1 MSIIDVDPERF
12 FVHRFFFFWQCLCRL
27 DWVSFTSSCVSV
39 SRRSVICLRGRVDLQ
54 QHNKNQIGYL
64 FSVALAE
71 QGAPP
76 PTISPYRAISAGR
89 GRLTHTH
96 NVNLAPVVL
105 VRLYCFS
112 GRPTC
117 WPVASGSC
125 TVKQTDPYLLLQGW
139 KTRTWVSSDSRCVCV
154 CVGGGGGLGIKYY
167 WIQFVIELQ
176 LTVTITDMWSVVKQ
190 TTTC

>member
-1 MSIIDVDPERF
+1 MSIIDVDPERS
-12 FVHRFFFFWQCLCRL
+12 FVHRLFFFLAVFVSTESHLPPPVFLCRAAL
-27 DWVSFTSSCVSV
+27 SSVSGVEWTSSST
-39 SRRSVICLRGRVDLQ
+39 I
-54 QHNKNQIGYL
+54 KNQIGYL

-112 GRPTC
+112 GSPTC

-139 KTRTWVSSDSRCVCV
+139 KTRTWVSSDSRS
-154 CVGGGGGLGIKYY
+154 GGGCLGIKYC

>member
-1 MSIIDVDPERF
+1 M
-12 FVHRFFFFWQCLCRL
+12 FVSTESHLPPPVFLCRAAL
-27 DWVSFTSSCVSV
+27 SSVSGVEWTSSST
-39 SRRSVICLRGRVDLQ
+39 I
-54 QHNKNQIGYL
+54 KNQIGYL

-112 GRPTC
+112 GSPTC

-139 KTRTWVSSDSRCVCV
+139 KTRTWVSSDSRC
-154 CVGGGGGLGIKYY
+154 GGGRFGNSILLDSICDRAPADSHNNRYVVCS
-167 WIQFVIELQ
+167 QADNNMLAR
-176 LTVTITDMWSVVKQ
+176 LATDSYF
-190 TTTC
+190 CY

>member
-1 MSIIDVDPERF
+1 MCLSFVKWMYRCIKTEPVITCSLIKSFKGAVSIIDVDPERS
-12 FVHRFFFFWQCLCRL
+12 FVHRLFFFLAVFVSTESHLPPPVFLCRAAL
-27 DWVSFTSSCVSV
+27 SSVSGVEWTSSST
-39 SRRSVICLRGRVDLQ
+39 I
-54 QHNKNQIGYL
+54 KNQIGYL

-139 KTRTWVSSDSRCVCV
+139 KTRTWVSSDSRC
-154 CVGGGGGLGIKYY
+154 GGGMFGN
-167 WIQFVIELQ
+167 
-176 LTVTITDMWSVVKQ
+176 
-190 TTTC
+190 

>member
-1 MSIIDVDPERF
+1 MFSNKERF
-12 FVHRFFFFWQCLCRL
+12 QVSADLNSSISLLKEQCQSLTSTPSASLFTGFFFFWQCLCRL

-154 CVGGGGGLGIKYY
+154 CGGGGGGVWGGQIN
-167 WIQFVIELQ
+167 IF
-176 LTVTITDMWSVVKQ
+176 
-190 TTTC
+190 